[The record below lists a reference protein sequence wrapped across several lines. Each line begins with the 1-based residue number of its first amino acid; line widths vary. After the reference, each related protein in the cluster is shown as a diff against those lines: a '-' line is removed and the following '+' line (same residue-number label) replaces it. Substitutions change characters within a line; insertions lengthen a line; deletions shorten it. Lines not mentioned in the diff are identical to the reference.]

1 MSEHEDGETLEERT
15 RRLERQRVHPED
27 ESRKVPAEA
36 EKQMESA
43 EDEAVP
49 PSGRTE
55 RG

>member
-1 MSEHEDGETLEERT
+1 MSEHGEGETLEERT

-36 EKQMESA
+36 EEEMESA
-43 EDEAVP
+43 EEEAVP
-49 PSGRTE
+49 PSERTK